1 MLQGERV
8 CGLSVQ
14 LTRVAAYQNQ
24 TYNMQVRVGCIFVL
38 EICLPRTPARETR
51 NIDAMVNY
59 LHTPITLWL
68 KKLSLCVV

>member
-14 LTRVAAYQNQ
+14 LNQ
-24 TYNMQVRVGCIFVL
+24 SRSLPNYNMQLSVGAFFVL

-51 NIDAMVNY
+51 NIDAMVDY

-68 KKLSLCVV
+68 K